1 VCRLQFRRALPS
13 IVKAGVLLS
22 TEIVSCSEFNE
33 PVACAIHSPVDLLEI
48 TLTKHE
54 NNNEITVPLVLPLL
68 TKATDSGTR
77 VGWVTPS
84 ECGEYSLMVQ
94 RKSNSSACSCTILPF
109 KTAPFKVVSER
120 NRSNDTVGQYIPPL
134 LWNYRPLRCGV
145 STVLLK
151 EEYGTTIGSHI
162 YDSSVVL
169 MKYIEQS
176 PDTIASIF
184 GSRVA
189 GCHNVLELG
198 SGCGVAGIWLSS
210 YQSQSMLSQRISG
223 NETNADEVLQPGQ
236 NGVCSVYLTDMKS
249 QLPLL
254 SHNVTLNQPQVNSTV
269 VQMHCSE
276 LDWGSEEHIATFSET
291 LKGAPLRLII
301 AGDVFYDRAAA
312 KMFVNVVRR
321 LSTPGV
327 TKILV
332 AQKLRKNSENA
343 AVALIDEEQLRR
355 DFGYDSIELV
365 REEADV
371 RVWLM
376 TAS

>member
-1 VCRLQFRRALPS
+1 
-13 IVKAGVLLS
+13 
-22 TEIVSCSEFNE
+22 
-33 PVACAIHSPVDLLEI
+33 
-48 TLTKHE
+48 
-54 NNNEITVPLVLPLL
+54 
-68 TKATDSGTR
+68 
-77 VGWVTPS
+77 
-84 ECGEYSLMVQ
+84 
-94 RKSNSSACSCTILPF
+94 
-109 KTAPFKVVSER
+109 
-120 NRSNDTVGQYIPPL
+120 
-134 LWNYRPLRCGV
+134 
-145 STVLLK
+145 
-151 EEYGTTIGSHI
+151 
-162 YDSSVVL
+162 

-210 YQSQSMLSQRISG
+210 YLSQSMLSRRISG

-254 SHNVTLNQPQVNSTV
+254 SHNVTLNQSQVDSTV
-269 VQMHCSE
+269 VQMQCSE

-312 KMFVNVVRR
+312 KMFVYVVRR